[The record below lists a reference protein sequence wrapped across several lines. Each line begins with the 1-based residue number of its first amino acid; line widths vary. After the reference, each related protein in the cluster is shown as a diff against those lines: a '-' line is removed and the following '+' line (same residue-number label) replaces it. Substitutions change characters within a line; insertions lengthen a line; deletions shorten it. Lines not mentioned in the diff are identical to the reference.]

1 MNANKNFFQ
10 CSYRATL
17 NNRFFNEIFKQ
28 GYMKKSVEKKMD
40 EAKAI
45 NKITVNLPKV
55 KVEFI
60 NDTH

>member
-1 MNANKNFFQ
+1 MFILKFF
-10 CSYRATL
+10 
-17 NNRFFNEIFKQ
+17 FK
-28 GYMKKSVEKKMD
+28 KKKKKKKKMD

-55 KVEFI
+55 KVDFI

>member
-1 MNANKNFFQ
+1 
-10 CSYRATL
+10 
-17 NNRFFNEIFKQ
+17 
-28 GYMKKSVEKKMD
+28 MKKSVEKKMD

>member
-1 MNANKNFFQ
+1 
-10 CSYRATL
+10 
-17 NNRFFNEIFKQ
+17 
-28 GYMKKSVEKKMD
+28 MKKSVEKKKKKKKKLD

-55 KVEFI
+55 KVDFI